1 MKKLLILV
9 ISVLGALSVNA
20 QVKHVKLVRDTSEKP
35 VFIINDQIIA
45 GSTILKNI
53 PEKNFSEMK
62 VFKDKAI
69 GSKVLFVDQQ
79 NPGIVTLEIR
89 QEFET
94 KLQSEINKFF
104 GLDNETDIYV
114 NGYLVEDKKLRLYNS
129 SIAKVEVLEKD
140 YLRLK
145 TSVLNISM
153 N

>member
-1 MKKLLILV
+1 
-9 ISVLGALSVNA
+9 
-20 QVKHVKLVRDTSEKP
+20 
-35 VFIINDQIIA
+35 
-45 GSTILKNI
+45 
-53 PEKNFSEMK
+53 MK
-62 VFKDKAI
+62 VFKYKAI

-79 NPGIVTLEIR
+79 NPGIVTLEIQ